1 MKEKNE
7 KTYND
12 LMEKINESCI
22 PIKERIEIINLII
35 DLRYDSK
42 KEGII
47 EGANLLKPSTQ

>member
-47 EGANLLKPSTQ
+47 EGASLLKP